1 MRGNILK
8 IPLVSCAWS
17 SGRGRRRCLTS
28 NLLKSLFIKIP
39 DLVHRPTAA
48 AVNSQ
53 FCVSFH
59 FVLIRKPADVYQ
71 HMGHKSYFGN
81 VNYLLWCLYI
91 KRSSSFHHIHAGNR
105 CNGYLPSYLVIHFRV
120 QLSFFTG
127 KQSSKS
133 HGEAIQIWL
142 RGCSNVKK

>member
-1 MRGNILK
+1 MLEV
-8 IPLVSCAWS
+8 PLVSCAWS

-28 NLLKSLFIKIP
+28 NLLKSLFFKIP

-48 AVNSQ
+48 VVNSQ
-53 FCVSFH
+53 LCVSFH
-59 FVLIRKPADVYQ
+59 FVLIRKPAKVYQ
-71 HMGHKSYFGN
+71 HMVHKSYFVN

-91 KRSSSFHHIHAGNR
+91 KSWSTFHHIHAGNR
-105 CNGYLPSYLVIHFRV
+105 CNGNLPSYLVIHFIF

-133 HGEAIQIWL
+133 HCEAIQMWL
-142 RGCSNVKK
+142 RGCSNVK